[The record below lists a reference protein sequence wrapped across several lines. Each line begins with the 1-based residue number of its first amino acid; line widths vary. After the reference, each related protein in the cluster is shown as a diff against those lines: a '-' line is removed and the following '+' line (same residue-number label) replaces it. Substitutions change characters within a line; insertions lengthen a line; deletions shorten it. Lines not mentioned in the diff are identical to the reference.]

1 MEGPWQAAAPPSPL
15 HAVPNVT
22 VHPSTASVPITV
34 VLHNGPLLCGF
45 NVKGLMLCLESSSY
59 SFLPCTLRILYLFE
73 QNDSAA
79 VGLILKQFSKSS
91 QVFVYLTGM
100 SECRPVH
107 RTMLH
112 NKNSNVRIKQYSNGI
127 SLECDEL

>member
-34 VLHNGPLLCGF
+34 LLHNGPLLCGF

-79 VGLILKQFSKSS
+79 VGLILKQFSVLKRNI
-91 QVFVYLTGM
+91 TGYRIRRIDNSI
-100 SECRPVH
+100 SE
-107 RTMLH
+107 
-112 NKNSNVRIKQYSNGI
+112 IKFT
-127 SLECDEL
+127 